1 MDEFEVAVVGGGQAG
16 LAMGQALTARG
27 RRAGTDFVIL
37 EASERIGASWST
49 RWDSLRLFTPAA
61 HSALPG
67 LAFPGPAQAHP
78 GKDDVAAYLRDYATA
93 FDLAVRT
100 GTRVE
105 RMTATDDARGRRG
118 LELATSGGAVRARSV
133 VVATGPFQ
141 SPAVPALASRWASHV
156 VQVHSS
162 GYRNPTTLPPGRVLV
177 VGAGNSGVQ
186 IAAELAATHQ
196 VTLAVGTRAVSLPQR
211 IAGRDLFDWLSRT
224 HLMDV
229 TVDSRAGRKLSTRE
243 VLVGTRLR
251 DLTAAGVRFT
261 GPVETMPP
269 GSAWAA
275 GSSTSTAPTA
285 LQRPWPEASGSF
297 PTPWSG
303 RPATGPTTPGCPPRR
318 SERTARR
325 CTAVGSP
332 RSRDWPCWDCPGCTP
347 EAPRCSAGSDATP
360 PGSPTTCS
368 PERLAP
374 DLQRGWRDMSGRRAA
389 GR

>member
-251 DLTAAGVRFT
+251 DLTAAGVRLGGRLVDIDGADGTAATLAGGERVVPDAVVWAT
-261 GPVETMPP
+261 GYRPDYSWLPAAAVGTDGAPVHRRGLTSVPGLAVLGLP
-269 GSAWAA
+269 WLHTRGSALLGWVGRDAA
-275 GSSTSTAPTA
+275 WLTHHLLT
-285 LQRPWPEASGSF
+285 
-297 PTPWSG
+297 
-303 RPATGPTTPGCPPRR
+303 
-318 SERTARR
+318 
-325 CTAVGSP
+325 
-332 RSRDWPCWDCPGCTP
+332 
-347 EAPRCSAGSDATP
+347 
-360 PGSPTTCS
+360 
-368 PERLAP
+368 
-374 DLQRGWRDMSGRRAA
+374 
-389 GR
+389 